1 MGSFRMSL
9 DIVVPTV
16 RANAS
21 SLRRVAELSVPPAFA
36 GLRIFIVVDGPQAEE
51 AWLDLRRLEAQHASV
66 ELLST
71 RPGPHGWPAGASTAR
86 NAGIEASVADW
97 ILFLD
102 DDTTPQPDLLHRY
115 AEAAEAC
122 LGCAIGG
129 AFGDLDG
136 DLAGG
141 ASQRVYGFAGATV
154 FVAPPASPWAVA
166 ARCSGMCDAFTAS
179 CRAAH
184 PPWSPTANLMLRRTA
199 PLTLAGSGI
208 PGAASGASA
217 QDVVTAAVEQAEAQ
231 GAAEAEA
238 EAESEAEAPSECCK
252 LLPPP
257 QPSPVAAAPRAEP
270 SPRPSNAEQ
279 QPQQRKA
286 RLPWCHFDETLPAN
300 GGAEDVDI
308 CLRASVWCE
317 GATHATLPLEMVP
330 RSNGFDSDNANW
342 SAPAATQRLVAVP
355 LAVTTHRLW
364 SARAMLARGLRW
376 GYAGGLIA
384 AKFPALA
391 RRRPLNSVESLV
403 LTPTAAA
410 LLVLL
415 AAPLLRRPCR
425 PGRAALL
432 CAAVRL
438 ADAAYLRAAALPH
451 RIALAGYEP
460 AHARVTLDEPAL
472 EACCG
477 RWRCAR
483 WAGLVALHMGP
494 LFWLSLCFELGELWA
509 KLTLCTAPSR
519 LLLLEHMWDFSF
531 GSEEPPPP
539 KMVKQLRG
547 AQNARLAV
555 VVLFA
560 VGAEFLLSGV
570 GLIDFSAKRKY

>member
-1 MGSFRMSL
+1 MGTFRMSL

-36 GLRIFIVVDGPQAEE
+36 SLRILIVVDGPQSEV
-51 AWLDLRRLEAQHASV
+51 AWLDLRRLKAQHASI

-71 RPGPHGWPAGASTAR
+71 RPGPHGWPAGASAAR
-86 NAGIEASVADW
+86 NVGIEASAADW

-102 DDTTPQPDLLHRY
+102 DDTTPSKGLLHRY
-115 AEAAEAC
+115 AEAAEAS
-122 LGCAIGG
+122 LGG
-129 AFGDLDG
+129 ALAGTFSGDLDG
-136 DLAGG
+136 DLGGGG
-141 ASQRVYGFAGATV
+141 ARRVYGFAGATV

-199 PLTLAGSGI
+199 APAHAGV
-208 PGAASGASA
+208 AAAAAAGGVSA
-217 QDVVTAAVEQAEAQ
+217 QDVATAAVAQAEAQ
-231 GAAEAEA
+231 GVAEAEA
-238 EAESEAEAPSECCK
+238 EAEEVEAEADTLSECCK

-257 QPSPVAAAPRAEP
+257 QPPLITAAPRSTP
-270 SPRPSNAEQ
+270 PPRSSKAEQ
-279 QPQQRKA
+279 PQPQPQQRRA

-308 CLRASVWCE
+308 CFRASVWRE
-317 GATHATLPLEMVP
+317 SAPHATVPLEMVS
-330 RSNGFDSDNANW
+330 RSNGFDCDDNPNW

-364 SARAMLARGLRW
+364 DARAMLARGLRW

-391 RRRPLNSVESLV
+391 RRRPLNGAESLV
-403 LTPTAAA
+403 LAPPAAA
-410 LLVLL
+410 LLALL

-425 PGRAALL
+425 PWRAALL
-432 CAAVRL
+432 CAAAWF
-438 ADAAYLRAAALPH
+438 ADAVFLRAIRLP
-451 RIALAGYEP
+451 RLIALAGYDLP
-460 AHARVTLDEPAL
+460 HARVTLDEPAL

-477 RWRCAR
+477 RSRCAR
-483 WAGLVALHMGP
+483 WAGLAALHTGP
-494 LFWLSLCFELGELWA
+494 LLWLSLCFEFGELWA
-509 KLTLCTAPSR
+509 KLAPCSAPSR
-519 LLLLEHMWDFSF
+519 LLLLGHMWDYSF
-531 GSEEPPPP
+531 GLEEPQPP
-539 KMVKQLRG
+539 KMIKQLIG
-547 AQNARLAV
+547 NA
-555 VVLFA
+555 
-560 VGAEFLLSGV
+560 
-570 GLIDFSAKRKY
+570 